1 MCLVNEV
8 RQGKTNTARYH
19 LYVESEKYK
28 LVNITKNRHRYIEQT
43 SGYQCWGGNI
53 GVEEWEIP
61 TIECKI
67 DSRRYYTI

>member
-1 MCLVNEV
+1 M
-8 RQGKTNTARYH
+8 
-19 LYVESEKYK
+19 YVESKKYK